1 MNLLILLYW
10 TVQTSL
16 AVSTKGKPSKQSQRR
31 RQIGVCKTRIKPSL
45 QASQCR
51 RVQLVEFCLLFRVFQ
66 PTEDCLSDASTCLEP
81 GNTKC
86 ANIAIVPP
94 GHHSAPGR
102 AAAILPA
109 TSYSPSL
116 FVSMIDY
123 ERKTEK
129 RGYKDAS
136 EDSIDDLFQTLLID
150 QQQQTWRELDRQYA
164 PYCDSPVERRQIY
177 LCHKRKERTQSSA
190 AQDKSQTE
198 RHLKHSFR
206 IADWLSLPLN
216 DGPEFKLAPS
226 HADIDSCFNLFN
238 VVLQMPKDFSP
249 FNMLRAQ
256 CPDKEEGRK
265 CRNVDE
271 TKDGASSE
279 APKFYST
286 SSQRYHV
293 RSFCS
298 DARHDGTKGFR
309 ILDKW
314 RSKSCIP
321 LRIDRRI
328 PKTFP
333 QNSQV
338 AVGIS
343 KPRAF
348 CKRR

>member
-1 MNLLILLYW
+1 MLELLAL
-10 TVQTSL
+10 T
-16 AVSTKGKPSKQSQRR
+16 
-31 RQIGVCKTRIKPSL
+31 
-45 QASQCR
+45 
-51 RVQLVEFCLLFRVFQ
+51 
-66 PTEDCLSDASTCLEP
+66 
-81 GNTKC
+81 
-86 ANIAIVPP
+86 
-94 GHHSAPGR
+94 
-102 AAAILPA
+102 
-109 TSYSPSL
+109 
-116 FVSMIDY
+116 
-123 ERKTEK
+123 KTEK
-129 RGYKDAS
+129 KGYTDAS
-136 EDSIDDLFQTLLID
+136 EGSLKIDDLFQTLLID

-164 PYCDSPVERRQIY
+164 QCCYSPVERRQIY
-177 LCHKRKERTQSSA
+177 ICHKRKERTQSRA
-190 AQDKSQTE
+190 EQDNAETE
-198 RHLKHSFR
+198 RHSFR
-206 IADWLSLPLN
+206 IADWISVQWLLPLN
-216 DGPEFKLAPS
+216 DGPEFKPAPS

-238 VVLQMPKDFSP
+238 VLQIPKDFSP